1 MEKMDQQQLL
11 ITPYKKVIKVAV
23 SKALMTILNIFGFSA
38 YFSGLYFAWIN
49 VDVFTRSVMQ
59 FLGCIFLLFKII
71 QAIDNWIHKRKM
83 EKFSREKESWE
94 KMIREEDYIR
104 NRSKL

>member
-1 MEKMDQQQLL
+1 MNQSNVF
-11 ITPYKKVIKVAV
+11 ITPYKKVIKVAI

-59 FLGCIFLLFKII
+59 LLGCVFLLFKIV
-71 QAIDNWIHKRKM
+71 QAVDNWIHKRKM
-83 EKFSREKESWE
+83 DRYLREKEAWQ
-94 KMIREEDYIR
+94 KMLREEDYIR
-104 NRSKL
+104 DHSRI